1 MSDHTFNSP
10 KRYISKDELNELP
23 LISWQGRIE
32 ILNTIDEMQ
41 AAVEVLKDK
50 SPLGFDVETRPCF
63 KKGDYYPP
71 ALIQIGDDSCVYL
84 FRICKTKTFAPLL
97 PLLESDTVL
106 KSGVGIKDDVKQLKA
121 MADFQSAG
129 FVEITEI
136 VRQLGYENRGLRALA
151 GLLLKGRI
159 SKAAQVS
166 NWEADKL
173 SQKQILYAA
182 TDAWIG
188 RELYCHAIAERD
200 KDNVEDKHNYT

>member
-1 MSDHTFNSP
+1 MSDHTFHPP

-23 LISWQGRIE
+23 LISWHGRIDV
-32 ILNTIDEMQ
+32 LNSIDEMR
-41 AAVEVLKDK
+41 AAVEALQDK
-50 SPLGFDVETRPCF
+50 SPLGFDIEIRPSF

-71 ALIQIGDDSCVYL
+71 ALIQICDDSCVYL

-97 PLLESDTVL
+97 PLLESNVVL
-106 KSGVGIKDDVKQLKA
+106 KSGVGIKDDVKKLKD

-129 FVEITEI
+129 FVEITETTK
-136 VRQLGYENRGLRALA
+136 QLGYENQGLRALA

-166 NWEADKL
+166 NWERDEL
-173 SQKQILYAA
+173 SQKQLLYAA
-182 TDAWIG
+182 TDAWIS

-200 KDNVEDKHNYT
+200 KVADKHNRT